1 MRENCTSG
9 LEGGGAEPNRP
20 SLPLSKTAGQTRP
33 SGLRSIGTGPMPVPI
48 RPEVLRNVELDYL
61 GILFRWMHILAA
73 VTAVGGTIFVRVALL
88 PSIAVLPDDQRKAL
102 HEQVR
107 SRWIKFV
114 MGAILF
120 LLASGFYNIIMK
132 EKPPGVTALYHALF
146 GIKFLLA
153 LVIFFVAS
161 ALVGR
166 SPALAG
172 IRANARF
179 WLTLNMVLAITVVC
193 ISGVLRALPPG
204 SKPARPAAV
213 GPEASPSEFAL
224 RR

>member
-1 MRENCTSG
+1 MTSKCG
-9 LEGGGAEPNRP
+9 DRRTRSA
-20 SLPLSKTAGQTRP
+20 AGQTSP
-33 SGLRSIGTGPMPVPI
+33 SSLRSIGIGPIPVNI
-48 RPEVLRNVELDYL
+48 GPEDPRTVELDYV
-61 GILFRWMHILAA
+61 GILFRWTHILAA
-73 VTAVGGTIFVRVALL
+73 ITAVGGTIFVRVALL
-88 PSIAVLPDDQRKAL
+88 PSVAVLPDNERKAL

-120 LLASGFYNIIMK
+120 LLISGFYNFMVK
-132 EKPPGVTALYHALF
+132 ERPPGVTPLYHALF

-153 LVIFFVAS
+153 LVVFFIAS

-166 SPALAG
+166 SPALAR
-172 IRANARF
+172 IRQNARF
-179 WLTLNMVLAITVVC
+179 WLTLNMILAITVVC

-204 SKPARPAAV
+204 SKPAKPTATQADAADSPA
-213 GPEASPSEFAL
+213 EFAL